1 MHRQN
6 RNTPQAVQKGRPARP
21 QQAKRRIVL
30 VPYGEPRRDARTPL
44 ADFLNSLLTE
54 SL

>member
-44 ADFLNSLLTE
+44 PDFLNSLLTE